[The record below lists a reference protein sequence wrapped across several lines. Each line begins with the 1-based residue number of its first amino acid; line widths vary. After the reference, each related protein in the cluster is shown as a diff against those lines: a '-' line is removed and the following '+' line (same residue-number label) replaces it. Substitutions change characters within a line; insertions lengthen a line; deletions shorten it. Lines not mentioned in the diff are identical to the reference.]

1 MIFIFEAQQS
11 ATFTE
16 KPETI
21 LTAKTNCSYNT
32 KKKIRIYFL
41 SYPIHFP
48 KFSPIYTGGPTT
60 LQMNSQIYLT
70 SVLKKNSMAESQE
83 M

>member
-1 MIFIFEAQQS
+1 MILISEARQS

-16 KPETI
+16 KQ
-21 LTAKTNCSYNT
+21 KTFSL
-32 KKKIRIYFL
+32 L
-41 SYPIHFP
+41 SNMLHFP

-70 SVLKKNSMAESQE
+70 GVFKKNSMAESPE